1 MTSVV
6 MRKEEDWR
14 ATHSGITVLR
24 SLGFILEVMGNSWMV
39 LVKKKGAAV
48 NFAL

>member
-6 MRKEEDWR
+6 MPREEDWH
-14 ATHSGITVLR
+14 ATHSGIPVLR
-24 SLGFILEVMGNSWMV
+24 SLGFILEVMSNSWMV
-39 LVKKKGAAV
+39 LVKKKGATV